1 MPFLFI
7 LVFSTLKPFMHLQRH
22 ITYILLLLLFFCKNL
37 VALAQQP
44 IDSLKLLLTQT
55 PKPSEAAHINSEL
68 CWMYLSISID
78 SSLHYGKKAVIIAQ
92 SIKEDALIAQT
103 QNDYGTALLM
113 SGDIAAAISVYHEAK
128 KIRKKIKDFNGTAS
142 LNLKLG
148 NCYFKAGQ
156 IDSSMYYFTLA
167 LSYYEKENKV
177 AETAQTLSNMGNVY
191 YTVQLY
197 EKALQYFN
205 SSSQYLTK
213 AGKNYELAN
222 TLVNIANTY
231 LKKQDT
237 VLALKQYHES
247 IKVAQTASNHF
258 ALSAAYNNLGSI
270 YLGKKQYAD
279 AAAYVKKSIALRE
292 KIGLLSELASSKL
305 TMAIIDN
312 ATRQY
317 QQALQLLRTIQP
329 FFEQNNLTEQLI
341 TVYMQLSQA
350 YGALGYPDS
359 LLHYLNLY
367 NNAKNKFTEA
377 EMLKAA
383 TELDSKY
390 QSEKKDAAIQQTKI
404 QIKQRNL
411 VISGIAVLLVLVLI
425 IAFLMFQQQRLKS
438 LQQTIR
444 HKNKLQ
450 EQRLHISRELH
461 DNIGSYLT
469 YIKSSIEN
477 IPHEEFRYQHKI
489 TDVLKLT
496 EETIAELR
504 KTVWLM
510 NKPEIHLPEWKT
522 KLIDFFRKAD
532 MVTVTSAELPE
543 DIVMNTQKATHLF
556 RCVQEAVNN
565 ALKHASPNHIN
576 INIAVAANNIIVSI
590 QDDGTGFNI
599 SGYTPGRGI
608 IHIKERIAEIKG
620 QVTFSSQK
628 DKGTRI
634 QITLPV

>member
-1 MPFLFI
+1 
-7 LVFSTLKPFMHLQRH
+7 MHLQRH
-22 ITYILLLLLFFCKNL
+22 ITYTLLLLLFFCNNL
-37 VALAQQP
+37 AVQAQQP

-55 PKPSEAAHINSEL
+55 PKPSEAALINSEL

-78 SSLHYGKKAVIIAQ
+78 SSLHYGKKAVTIAQ

-128 KIRKKIKDFNGTAS
+128 KIREKFKDFNGTAS

-191 YTVQLY
+191 YTAQLY

-205 SSSQYLTK
+205 SSSQYLAK

-237 VLALKQYHES
+237 VLALKQYHQS
-247 IKVAQTASNHF
+247 INVAQTASNHF
-258 ALSAAYNNLGSI
+258 ALSAAYNNLGNI
-270 YLGKKQYAD
+270 YLGKKKYAD
-279 AAAYVKKSIALRE
+279 AAAYVKKSIELRE
-292 KIGLLSELASSKL
+292 KIGLSSELASSKL

-317 QQALQLLRTIQP
+317 QPALQLLRTIQP

-359 LLHYLNLY
+359 LLRYLNLY
-367 NNAKNKFTEA
+367 DNAKNKFTEA

-411 VISGIAVLLVLVLI
+411 VISSIAVLLVLVLI
-425 IAFLMFQQQRLKS
+425 IAFLMFQQQKLKS

-477 IPHEEFRYQHKI
+477 IPHEEFSYQHKI

-522 KLIDFFRKAD
+522 KLIDFYRKVD
-532 MVTVTSAELPE
+532 MVTVTSGELPE
-543 DIVMNTQKATHLF
+543 DIVMDTQKATHLF
-556 RCVQEAVNN
+556 RCIQEAVNN
-565 ALKHASPNHIN
+565 ALKHASPNHIS
-576 INIAVAANNIIVSI
+576 INIAVTSNNIIISI
-590 QDDGTGFNI
+590 QDDGTGFNTG
-599 SGYTPGRGI
+599 GYTPGRGI
-608 IHIKERIAEIKG
+608 MHIKERIAEIQG
-620 QVTFSSQK
+620 QVTFSGQK
-628 DKGTRI
+628 EKGTRV